1 MPNGVIGNSEA
12 AGKLADVIPMTVQ
25 AIEENLKK
33 LSSQA
38 QTIKD
43 SWDAKDNGDIDEMVS
58 SIQSAISKSMEN
70 VDAVE
75 KDIRK
80 YAEFLARHGM

>member
-1 MPNGVIGNSEA
+1 MPNGVIGNSET
-12 AGKLADVIPMTVQ
+12 AGKLADLIHMTVQ

-43 SWDAKDNGDIDEMVS
+43 AWDAKNNGDIDEMVS

-70 VDAVE
+70 VNAVE
-75 KDIRK
+75 GDMRK
-80 YAEFLARHGM
+80 YADFLARRGM